1 MIPFLAFVLCSP
13 PDFDADAIAAIAI
26 AKAKR
31 DREVVVV
38 VPPAPKPVPDPVP
51 PNRRTVEPN
60 GTIIE
65 QTEPASWRVTFV
77 GGRTHD
83 FKGEWTIEKIRDFL
97 TTGATPAVVAKN
109 TFPARGTN
117 AGHHAGHQC
126 PSCGTSQYVIASGV
140 KGGLHTHVC
149 PSCGTSW
156 QH

>member
-1 MIPFLAFVLCSP
+1 MIPFVLCSP

-38 VPPAPKPVPDPVP
+38 VPPAPKPDPVP

-109 TFPARGTN
+109 TFQQRGTN
-117 AGHHAGHQC
+117 AGYHAGHDC
-126 PSCGTSQYVIASGV
+126 PSCNRSQFIISGWNSDGT
-140 KGGLHTHVC
+140 HTHTC
-149 PSCGTSW
+149 SSCGQSW
-156 QH
+156 RH

>member
-38 VPPAPKPVPDPVP
+38 VPPAPKPDPVP

-77 GGRTHD
+77 GGR
-83 FKGEWTIEKIRDFL
+83 KRDR
-97 TTGATPAVVAKN
+97 K
-109 TFPARGTN
+109 
-117 AGHHAGHQC
+117 
-126 PSCGTSQYVIASGV
+126 
-140 KGGLHTHVC
+140 
-149 PSCGTSW
+149 
-156 QH
+156 

>member
-1 MIPFLAFVLCSP
+1 MIPLLALALCAP

-31 DREVVVV
+31 EREANV
-38 VPPAPKPVPDPVP
+38 VPPTPTPKPDPVP

-65 QTEPASWRVTFV
+65 QIEPANWRVTFKD
-77 GGRTHD
+77 GRTHD
-83 FKGEWTIEKIRDFL
+83 FKGEWSLDKIRDFIS
-97 TTGATPAVVAKN
+97 TNATPAVVAQKP
-109 TFPARGTN
+109 FPARGTN
-117 AGHHAGHQC
+117 VGYHAGHEC
-126 PSCGTSQYVIASGV
+126 PSCGTNQFVIKSGAV
-140 KGGLHTHVC
+140 GGLHTHQC